1 MMCENWCESGAGAA
15 GIARNAQ
22 CFLSDAEIGGAIGR
36 KMQTGAMSVVVPEF
50 KPVTVRFG
58 GTACRVRLLHSGDVA
73 RLQAFF
79 KSHTPETIQDRYG
92 FQISEMSAERAS
104 ELVNVDQSRDFAL
117 GVFARAARGEVIH
130 AVGRYCLEPAG
141 QGAEAAFVVRESMRG
156 RGIATALLRI
166 LTSTARRR
174 GLRTLWGQVNPDNG
188 PMLNIFRRNGFTLSP
203 DPQTGAIRASLALGA
218 PKGELRRSPPGGFAP
233 R

>member
-1 MMCENWCESGAGAA
+1 MEP
-15 GIARNAQ
+15 
-22 CFLSDAEIGGAIGR
+22 
-36 KMQTGAMSVVVPEF
+36 GAMSDAVFEF

-58 GTACRVRLLHSGDVA
+58 GTACRVRLLQAGDEA

-92 FQISEMSAERAS
+92 FQISEMSAERAA

-117 GVFARAARGEVIH
+117 GVFARTAGGEMIH

-141 QGAEAAFVVRESMRG
+141 QGAEVAFVVRESMRG

-188 PMLNIFRRNGFTLSP
+188 AMLNIFRRNKFTLSP
-203 DPQTGAIRASLALGA
+203 DPLTGAIRASLVLGG
-218 PKGELRRSPPGGFAP
+218 PERNLRRSLPGGSAP